1 MRMCNAIT
9 KNLTIVVLKGND
21 RVHAYFMHIIMLI
34 NYS

>member
-9 KNLTIVVLKGND
+9 KNLTIVALKGND
-21 RVHAYFMHIIMLI
+21 HVHAYFMHIIILI